1 MKPSLNHYYN
11 NDLGYSINVTTDSN
25 EITKIE
31 NGLYYYKFTSKINK
45 PFYTSIMVNFR
56 PNKACRLYCYASLSD
71 MDICGGIQ
79 YDVPAY
85 NFVSFPV
92 ILNRINYSELYFKLS
107 DTSADATIRLSIIVL
122 PYKK

>member
-1 MKPSLNHYYN
+1 M
-11 NDLGYSINVTTDSN
+11 TTDSN